1 MSTHPE
7 LPKVGPVDLVLY
19 HVGGDDGVGPI
30 GAVLEVIPNCVLVTF
45 EIRDDARPVLV
56 ETSEQNPQ
64 QIKIKVNRAVD
75 EKRTTKDF
83 YVTNQPKSSSLF
95 KPSPMAKS
103 EDPGYPHCQSW
114 DDTTQIVKTLS
125 VQTSS
130 IEQIINELG
139 LPPPDIIS
147 SDAQGAELGILRGAG
162 PYLDTALAL
171 VTEVEFSEIYHRQPL
186 FDEQMALVSPKGF
199 RLANILNAQMW
210 HPMNRMKG
218 MGFLTAAE
226 ALFVKYFFN
235 FAATDER
242 PARGYIDMRWVPTTV
257 LLKAILVAM
266 GFRLASY
273 AVMIAKFIKAE
284 RNDYQQYVDS
294 TYMLKRTFDILT
306 FFEQHKNDADRS
318 FDFFIDTLQIPDSV
332 YLRNGVP
339 DTCAIQR
346 NLLKQMWLQ
355 QQAAA
360 QPARA

>member
-30 GAVLEVIPNCVLVTF
+30 GAVLEVIPNSILVTF
-45 EIRDDARPVLV
+45 EIRDHARPVLV
-56 ETSEQNPQ
+56 ETSAENPKQ
-64 QIKIKVNRAVD
+64 VRIKVNRAVD
-75 EKRTTKDF
+75 EKRASKDF

-95 KPSPMAKS
+95 KPSPMAKG
-103 EDPGYPHCQSW
+103 EDPGYPHCQTW
-114 DDTTQIVKTLS
+114 DDTTQIVKTLT

-162 PYLDTALAL
+162 VYLDNALAL

-210 HPMNRMKG
+210 HPMTRMKG
-218 MGFLTAAE
+218 MGFITAAE
-226 ALFVKYFFN
+226 ALFIKYFFN
-235 FAATDER
+235 FAPNEER
-242 PARGYIDMRWVPTTV
+242 PVRGYIDMRWVPTTA

-266 GFRLASY
+266 GFRLAYY
-273 AVMIAKFIKAE
+273 AVAIAKFIKAK
-284 RNDYQQYVDS
+284 RSDYQQYVDS
-294 TYMLKRTFDILT
+294 TYMLKRTFDILA
-306 FFEQHKNDADRS
+306 FYEQHKNDVDRS
-318 FDFFIDTLQIPDSV
+318 FDFFIDTLQFPDSV

-346 NLLKQMWLQ
+346 AFLKERWAQH
-355 QQAAA
+355 QAAQAA
-360 QPARA
+360 QTA

>member
-1 MSTHPE
+1 MGAHPE

-19 HVGGDDGVGPI
+19 HVGGDGGVGPI
-30 GAVLEVIPNCVLVTF
+30 GAVLEVIPNAILVTF

-56 ETSEQNPQ
+56 ETNAEHPQ
-64 QIKIKVNRAVD
+64 QVKIKVNRAVD
-75 EKRTTKDF
+75 EHRATREF

-162 PYLDTALAL
+162 AYLDNALA
-171 VTEVEFSEIYHRQPL
+171 VVSEVEFSEIYHRQPL
-186 FDEQMALVSPKGF
+186 FDEQMALLSPKGF
-199 RLANILNAQMW
+199 RLANILNSQMW
-210 HPMNRMKG
+210 HPMTRMKG

-235 FAATDER
+235 FAPNEER
-242 PARGYIDMRWVPTTV
+242 PNRGYVDMRWVPTTT
-257 LLKAILVAM
+257 LLKACLVAM

-273 AVMIAKFIKAE
+273 AVVIAKFIKAE
-284 RNDYQQYVDS
+284 RNDYKQYVDS
-294 TYMLKRTFDILT
+294 SFMLKRTFDILA
-306 FFEQHKNDADRS
+306 FFEQHKNDPNRSADY
-318 FDFFIDTLQIPDSV
+318 FIDTLHIPDSV

-346 NLLKQMWLQ
+346 ALFKQLWPQQ

-360 QPARA
+360 KA

>member
-1 MSTHPE
+1 MSAHPE

-19 HVGGDDGVGPI
+19 HVGGDGGVGPI
-30 GAVLEVIPNCVLVTF
+30 GAVLEVIPNAILVTF

-56 ETSEQNPQ
+56 ETNAEHPQ
-64 QIKIKVNRAVD
+64 QVKIKVNRAVD
-75 EKRTTKDF
+75 EHRATREF

-130 IEQIINELG
+130 IEQIINELV

-162 PYLDTALAL
+162 AYLDNALA
-171 VTEVEFSEIYHRQPL
+171 VVSEVEFSEIYHRQPL
-186 FDEQMALVSPKGF
+186 FDEQMALLSPKGF
-199 RLANILNAQMW
+199 RLANILNSQMW
-210 HPMNRMKG
+210 HPLTRMKG

-235 FAATDER
+235 FAPNEER
-242 PARGYIDMRWVPTTV
+242 PNRGYVDMRWVPTTT
-257 LLKAILVAM
+257 LLKACLVAM

-273 AVMIAKFIKAE
+273 AVVIAKFIKAE

-294 TYMLKRTFDILT
+294 SFMLKRTFDILA
-306 FFEQHKNDADRS
+306 FSEQHKNDPNRSADY
-318 FDFFIDTLQIPDSV
+318 FIDTLHIPDPV
-332 YLRNGVP
+332 YFRNGVP

-346 NLLKQMWLQ
+346 ALFKQLWPQQ

-360 QPARA
+360 KA

>member
-1 MSTHPE
+1 MSLNPE

-56 ETSEQNPQ
+56 ETSTENPQ
-64 QIKIKVNRAVD
+64 QVKIKVNRAVA
-75 EKRTTKDF
+75 EKRTTRDF
-83 YVTNQPKSSSLF
+83 YVTNQPKSSSLY
-95 KPSPMAKS
+95 KPAPMAKG
-103 EDPGYPHCQSW
+103 EDPGYPHCQTW

-125 VQTSS
+125 VETSS

-162 PYLDTALAL
+162 PYLDSALAL
-171 VTEVEFSEIYHRQPL
+171 VTEVEFSEIYHHRPL

-210 HPMNRMKG
+210 QPMMRMKG
-218 MGFLTAAE
+218 MGFITAAE

-235 FAATDER
+235 FAQNEER
-242 PARGYIDMRWVPTTV
+242 PLRGYIDMRWVPTTT
-257 LLKAILVAM
+257 LLKACLVAM
-266 GFRLASY
+266 GFRLMSY
-273 AVMIAKFIKAE
+273 AVMIAKFIKE
-284 RNDYQQYVDS
+284 NRTDYQSYVDTS
-294 TYMLKRTFDILT
+294 FMLKRTFDILA
-306 FFEQHKNDADRS
+306 FFEEHKNDPGRS
-318 FDFFIDTLQIPDSV
+318 FDYFVDTLQIPDSV

-346 NLLKQMWLQ
+346 DFLKKVWASQ
-355 QQAAA
+355 QTAAKA
-360 QPARA
+360 